1 MNIKQALK
9 RKNKLASK
17 LKQAL
22 AIMSTSNS
30 IVVGANAAYS
40 SQAKLKEATDT
51 AMELVALKAK
61 IHAANVP
68 VAGLIFEAS
77 ELKGMIQALR
87 NMSCNSGAVYGY
99 RSETPIQY
107 TAEISELRRDELVA
121 DLEARL
127 DEINEQ
133 LDQFNAI
140 TQIGE

>member
-22 AIMSTSNS
+22 ATMATSNS
-30 IVVGANAAYS
+30 IVVGADTAYS
-40 SQAKLKEATDT
+40 SQSKLKEATDT
-51 AMELVALKAK
+51 AMELVTLKTK

-99 RSETPIQY
+99 RSDSPIQY
-107 TAEISELRRDELVA
+107 QAEISELKRDELVT
-121 DLEARL
+121 DLENRL
-127 DEINEQ
+127 DEINDQ
-133 LDQFNAI
+133 LDQFNA
-140 TQIGE
+140 TTLIGE

>member
-30 IVVGANAAYS
+30 IVVGANTAYS

-51 AMELVALKAK
+51 AMELVALKTK

-68 VAGLIFEAS
+68 VAGLIFETS

-87 NMSCNSGAVYGY
+87 NMSCNSGAVISY

-107 TAEISELRRDELVA
+107 EAEISELRRDELVA
-121 DLEARL
+121 DLENRL
-127 DEINEQ
+127 DEINDQ
-133 LDQFNAI
+133 LDQFNA
-140 TQIGE
+140 TTLIGD